1 MNDSISNRVIE
12 VIKDVLNVASIDR
25 KDLDDLGWDSL
36 RHLDI
41 ILAIEQEFRINIPID
56 KIEFFFHSIDN
67 IYLEIQSGVFEP
79 PQLLQIGRE

>member
-41 ILAIEQEFRINIPID
+41 ILAIEQEFRISIPID
-56 KIEFFFHSIDN
+56 KIEFFFHSVDN
-67 IYLEIQSGVFEP
+67 ITDFIRTYSDRQ
-79 PQLLQIGRE
+79 